1 MTSSYPYTPT
11 TLRTSVKPR
20 SWVPLKPREGLV
32 EVPPL
37 PFKPRSDDL
46 LGTYNISTHIIPAA
60 NPRVSP
66 NVLIPEPPP
75 RSSKK
80 RTKRIIRNVALEL
93 MEQQAQLGEDGYSGI
108 TDERYL
114 WNCVNRYV
122 EKDRKTGVKTKG
134 ITLFLVH
141 GAGFPKEVIAMPVH
155 AYQESN
161 RVLDM

>member
-20 SWVPLKPREGLV
+20 SWVPFKPREGLV

-37 PFKPRSDDL
+37 PFKPDL
-46 LGTYNISTHIIPAA
+46 LPISYLQ
-60 NPRVSP
+60 PRVSP